1 MGISDVP
8 EKCDSSR
15 ARGEAL
21 QPTIWLHTD
30 HLSICLSVQPTFQCI
45 GTLRSRTPRMPSLQT
60 WHASTRYLNWHEVI
74 AAEHEFC
81 SSSPALKTLTF
92 SLRHCKKSWFTRS
105 TPWSLSDGRLRAQ
118 CNIPNAYKIA
128 MPFSNIFQEI
138 QHTEQRE
145 ELDITNHELK
155 DGDEECRAGSWN
167 VGVVDKS
174 IRTLF
179 VLQKIWR
186 FPLWMSGARHSDTPP
201 VSTNRDNS
209 TTSNLRAKG
218 ESDTKNCA
226 HFTLLSN
233 SPGASQSRPH
243 GYEF

>member
-1 MGISDVP
+1 MRWLLPNMNFVHHLQHL
-8 EKCDSSR
+8 KLWLSR
-15 ARGEAL
+15 WGTARRADL
-21 QPTIWLHTD
+21 QDQL
-30 HLSICLSVQPTFQCI
+30 L
-45 GTLRSRTPRMPSLQT
+45 G
-60 WHASTRYLNWHEVI
+60 ASPME
-74 AAEHEFC
+74 
-81 SSSPALKTLTF
+81 
-92 SLRHCKKSWFTRS
+92 
-105 TPWSLSDGRLRAQ
+105 GLRAQ

-218 ESDTKNCA
+218 GSDTKNCA